1 MTILSAPEC
10 SSETLSSLVS
20 FYTTDPLPADASP
33 PDVRESVRPSQPRL
47 GRLRPSRLALDPS
60 RSRPPRPLHREKRHA
75 NCTLDLVL

>member
-1 MTILSAPEC
+1 MTFLTAPEC

-47 GRLRPSRLALDPS
+47 TSLERLRLALD
-60 RSRPPRPLHREKRHA
+60 RPRGPQPRPLHREKRHA

>member
-47 GRLRPSRLALDPS
+47 TSLERLRLALD
-60 RSRPPRPLHREKRHA
+60 RPRGPQPRPLHLLIRLT